1 MRWEE
6 GVAAVIFAVL
16 LCVIVVAVT
25 LSVGTPEPKKE
36 PLKHAYYP
44 FTVEVEVR
52 DR

>member
-16 LCVIVVAVT
+16 LCVIVVT
-25 LSVGTPEPKKE
+25 ISVGAPEPKKE